1 MNILFTVVLA
11 IALLYGLLMLW
22 YRYGWRRLETF
33 LTPAHPS
40 GEKIKVS
47 VIIPARNEETHILS
61 CLDAVTLQTYPAD
74 LMEIIVVNDH
84 STDRTAELVENFIL
98 ESKNTAIPHVKLI
111 NLAVLLPESEA
122 LNSYKKKAIEIAVN
136 MCSGDLVITTD
147 ADCVMNRHWVE
158 TLVRFYETNKFK
170 FIAAP
175 VSFHKENCFFKVF
188 QSLDFLSMQGI
199 TGATAS
205 LRCGTMCNGA
215 NLAYE
220 KKAFLDVGAFQ
231 GIDHI
236 ASGDDMLL
244 MYKMYK
250 AYPNSIGFIKHPNAI
265 VRTLPEDDL
274 SSFIQQR
281 IRWASKADKYE
292 DKRLTVVLV
301 FVYFWNL
308 LLVALFIAGFFAP
321 VLWLLCIGLIIYKTI
336 IELLFLW
343 PVARFFR
350 KTKLLWQFFPSQFL
364 HIPYV
369 VIAGWM
375 GKFGR
380 YEWKGRPVQ

>member
-1 MNILFTVVLA
+1 MDIFFTVVIAVA
-11 IALLYGLLMLW
+11 ILYGLLMLW

-33 LTPAHPS
+33 LTPAYPFTR
-40 GEKIKVS
+40 KVKVS

-61 CLDAVTLQTYPAD
+61 CLDAVTLQTYPAH

-98 ESKNTAIPHVKLI
+98 ESQNEEIQNVKLI
-111 NLAVLLPESEA
+111 NLSEFLPESES
-122 LNSYKKKAIEIAVN
+122 LNSYKKKAIETAVN
-136 MCSGDLVITTD
+136 LCTGDLVITTD

-158 TLVRFYETNKFK
+158 TMVRFYETNKFK

-175 VSFHKENCFFKVF
+175 VSFHKENGFFKVF

-205 LRCGTMCNGA
+205 LHCGTMCNGA

-231 GIDHI
+231 GIDCI

-250 AYPNSIGFIKHPNAI
+250 AYPDGIGFIKHPNAI
-265 VRTLPEDDL
+265 VRTLPEKDL
-274 SSFIQQR
+274 SSFMQQR
-281 IRWASKADKYE
+281 IRWASKADKYD
-292 DKRLTVVLV
+292 DKRLTAVLA
-301 FVYFWNL
+301 FVYLWNL
-308 LLVALFIAGFFAP
+308 LLVVLFIAGFFAP
-321 VLWLLCIGLIIYKTI
+321 KLWLLCIGLIIYKTV

-343 PVARFFR
+343 PVARFFH

-369 VIAGWM
+369 VVAGWM

-380 YEWKGRPVQ
+380 YDWKGRAVQ